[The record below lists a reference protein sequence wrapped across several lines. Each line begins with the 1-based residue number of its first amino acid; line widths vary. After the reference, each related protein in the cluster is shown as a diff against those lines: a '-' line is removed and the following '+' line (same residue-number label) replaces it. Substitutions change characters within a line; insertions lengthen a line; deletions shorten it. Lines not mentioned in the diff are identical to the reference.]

1 MSDLN
6 RRQVQQ
12 FIHNLSPVE
21 FQEIITGLLKSRGYS
36 ISWDEPAAKEGRTV
50 IAPLTAPSRVPR
62 EIAAPIFALKEHR
75 IDLSQ
80 VANKYIGET
89 EKNLRKVLDIAGD
102 LDIILFFDEADALF
116 GKRSESPGC
125 AIIILKEHISDS
137 KKLAIWQPG
146 MVGYKELKQLIE
158 KGEISS

>member
-1 MSDLN
+1 MIDLN
-6 RRQVQQ
+6 RRQVQR
-12 FIHNLSPVE
+12 FIHNLSPDE
-21 FQEIITGLLKSRGYS
+21 FQDFITGLLKSKGYS
-36 ISWDEPAAKEGRTV
+36 ISWDAPAAEERRAG
-50 IAPLTAPSRVPR
+50 IAPLAALPRVPR
-62 EIAAPIFALKEHR
+62 EFAPPIFALKGHR
-75 IDLSQ
+75 INLSQ

-125 AIIILKEHISDS
+125 AIIYLKELSSDS